1 MLAVSPHK
9 HPLLRPHIPPTQSDF
24 GAAGD
29 RDEAPELALKGV
41 TAVLAGLL
49 ALCTASAFA
58 GAALYIN
65 IAEQPARLMLDD
77 KALLAQWKP
86 SYSRGL
92 GMQASLALLS
102 GILGLVA
109 AWQTSDWRWVVGA
122 ALANWPYTFIAVMP
136 TNKKLEAISAEAA
149 GSAARTMI
157 ETWGRLHAVRTS
169 LGIAATLA
177 YLWALA

>member
-1 MLAVSPHK
+1 MSSKVGLEGSN
-9 HPLLRPHIPPTQSDF
+9 
-24 GAAGD
+24 
-29 RDEAPELALKGV
+29 
-41 TAVLAGLL
+41 AVLAGLL

-92 GMQASLALLS
+92 AMQATLAILS

-109 AWQTSDWRWVVGA
+109 AWQTSDWCWVVGA
-122 ALANWPYTFIAVMP
+122 VLILANWPYTFIAVMP
-136 TNKKLEAISAEAA
+136 TNKKLEVTAQEAA
-149 GSAARTMI
+149 GSTSRTLI
-157 ETWGRLHAVRTS
+157 ETWGRLHAVRTG
-169 LGIAATLA
+169 LGIAATFA

>member
-1 MLAVSPHK
+1 
-9 HPLLRPHIPPTQSDF
+9 
-24 GAAGD
+24 
-29 RDEAPELALKGV
+29 
-41 TAVLAGLL
+41 VLAGLL

-92 GMQASLALLS
+92 AILS

-109 AWQTSDWRWVVGA
+109 AWQRD
-122 ALANWPYTFIAVMP
+122 
-136 TNKKLEAISAEAA
+136 
-149 GSAARTMI
+149 
-157 ETWGRLHAVRTS
+157 
-169 LGIAATLA
+169 
-177 YLWALA
+177 